1 MHQVTHIV
9 YGEGTVNVVLDSSS
23 QTEVVAPEIRFGDY
37 SEVVTSCFTQKELDR
52 ISEGETAQLTF
63 YFVVSDEAEDE
74 TAMTQY
80 ANAIETNEEVL
91 GNLNEGIY
99 VDVKASKAISDEKDT
114 AIVDLASNVDVQMDI
129 PLYLI
134 GEGRSYFFMSN
145 RMGECELYEDS
156 SPDADVL
163 TVNTDTLCSGL
174 VLYQDI
180 DESLIERTED
190 VFKIKSQHLFVAGIA
205 ALVVLWIFVEH
216 LHKKNKSE

>member
-1 MHQVTHIV
+1 MKITIGKPISNTQIFIVDEYMNLMPIGITGELCIAGDCVGVGYLNRPELTAERFIDNPFGKGKLYETGDLAYWREDGNIV
-9 YGEGTVNVVLDSSS
+9 YVGRNEFQVKIRGLRIELGE
-23 QTEVVAPEIRFGDY
+23 
-37 SEVVTSCFTQKELDR
+37 
-52 ISEGETAQLTF
+52 
-63 YFVVSDEAEDE
+63 
-74 TAMTQY
+74 
-80 ANAIETNEEVL
+80 IEN
-91 GNLNEGIY
+91 
-99 VDVKASKAISDEKDT
+99 AISDEKDT

-180 DESLIERTED
+180 DESLIEKTED